1 MNQMKQ
7 LKAAE
12 VVKLALISIGA
23 AAILVLLS
31 GADPLTASKMF
42 FNGIFG
48 STSGFGEVF
57 VKATPLILTGLGCS
71 VAFRTGFFNIGGE
84 GQFYI
89 GALAS
94 AWVAINATAVPG
106 VFRII
111 LAIACGFLLGGLWA
125 LAAAILKAK
134 LGISEI
140 ICTIML
146 NYISI
151 NLLGIAVRTFLMD
164 PAGSI
169 PQSEKID
176 ASAVLLRFV
185 WFLMEKTAAG
195 YEFRVV
201 GFNKRAAA
209 CNGISV
215 VKNIILSAVLSG
227 GLAGTAGAVEVLG
240 VQKKLLEGMSGGCG
254 YTAILIT
261 LLASNHPAGVLVVSV
276 LFAAL
281 EVGANSMQ
289 RQMGVPSS
297 IVDFLI
303 GFIVLLILGRELLA
317 GKMRAREG
325 K

>member
-176 ASAVLLRFV
+176 ASAVLLRF
-185 WFLMEKTAAG
+185 LAPT
-195 YEFRVV
+195 RVHTGILLPLV
-201 GFNKRAAA
+201 PCSLFGF
-209 CNGISV
+209 SW
-215 VKNIILSAVLSG
+215 
-227 GLAGTAGAVEVLG
+227 
-240 VQKKLLEGMSGGCG
+240 KKQQQAMNSES
-254 YTAILIT
+254 
-261 LLASNHPAGVLVVSV
+261 SV
-276 LFAAL
+276 LTNGLRHAMVF
-281 EVGANSMQ
+281 Q
-289 RQMGVPSS
+289 W
-297 IVDFLI
+297 
-303 GFIVLLILGRELLA
+303 
-317 GKMRAREG
+317 
-325 K
+325 